1 MSRTKRILVV
11 DDDPYVVTLL
21 KTKLE
26 GSQRFEVITAT
37 SGKDAVDLAE
47 SQQPDLV
54 ISDIDMPEMDGG
66 EVAAALK
73 NRQTTKHIPMI
84 FLSSLVTP
92 QDLPKDAFLTSGRWP
107 VMSKQSPIR
116 DVIDRIDAMLARA
129 QQAPT

>member
-1 MSRTKRILVV
+1 M
-11 DDDPYVVTLL
+11 DDDLYVVTLL

-26 GSQRFEVITAT
+26 SSQRFEVITTT
-37 SGKDAVDLAE
+37 SGKDAVDLAA

-54 ISDIDMPEMDGG
+54 ISDIDMPGMDGG

-92 QDLPKDAFLTSGRWP
+92 HDVPKDAVLTSGRWP
-107 VMSKQSPIR
+107 VLSKQSPIR
-116 DVIDRIDAMLARA
+116 EVIDRIDEMLGKA
-129 QQAPT
+129 T